1 MPKWIDRHGVRYGNL
16 VAVEY
21 LGHKKWRCVCD
32 CGNECIRDTGNLT
45 DKSHCGCLTK
55 ERMDA
60 KRGTHR
66 QSQTRLYKR
75 WTGMKQRC
83 ENPNANRYDCYGG
96 RGIKVCEE
104 WHDFTKFKEWM
115 DSQGFDPNLPASKQ
129 SLDRIDPNGDYS
141 PSNCRLVTA
150 SVQMSN
156 RRHYER
162 HDRWKPID
170 VLDKDGA
177 FIKRFEHWGAAVEWL
192 GDKTKSGTGIYEVIN
207 GRQKTAYGYKWRFS
221 ETA

>member
-1 MPKWIDRHGVRYGNL
+1 
-16 VAVEY
+16 
-21 LGHKKWRCVCD
+21 
-32 CGNECIRDTGNLT
+32 
-45 DKSHCGCLTK
+45 
-55 ERMDA
+55 
-60 KRGTHR
+60 
-66 QSQTRLYKR
+66 
-75 WTGMKQRC
+75 MKQRC